1 MNVTEKARSTGRRAN
16 KDVALSS
23 LVQPESLSSP
33 VDSPSYLV
41 IGQVQSARGIAG
53 ELRVTIL
60 SSDPERFRLLDKV
73 YLGDD
78 LVAFSVKRARLHLGK
93 ALLQLEGIDDRDTA
107 EQWSGAYVYVTAE
120 DAVPLGED
128 EYYYYQ
134 IEGLAVVTEQG
145 ENLGHVTQVLP
156 TGANDVY
163 IVVGDGG
170 EVLIPAIK
178 SCILR
183 VDLEARVMTV
193 HLLEGLR

>member
-16 KDVALSS
+16 RDVALSS
-23 LVQPESLSSP
+23 LAHPGPSSPP
-33 VDSPSYLV
+33 VDSPSHLV

-60 SSDPERFRLLDKV
+60 SSDPERFRMLDRV

-78 LVAFSVKRARLHLGK
+78 LTPFQVKRARLHQGK

-107 EQWSGAYVYVTAE
+107 EQWSGAYVYVAAE
-120 DAVPLGED
+120 DAVPLADD

-134 IEGLAVVTEQG
+134 IEGLTVVTDQG

-163 IVVGDGG
+163 VVVGDGG
-170 EVLIPAIK
+170 EILIPAIK
-178 SCILR
+178 SCVLHIDLR
-183 VDLEARVMTV
+183 TRVMTI
-193 HLLEGLR
+193 HLLDGLR